1 MLKRIGII
9 AGYVLLWA
17 VIIWMIVWAS
27 TLSSK
32 HAATQQVT
40 QTIINL
46 SDGGEHPLI
55 DAEAVTLWLK
65 EQQIHP
71 EGMLATKVDIAAIE
85 HALQAHNAVAEAN
98 VYITHDGCVKIDITQ
113 RKPIARLRISGY
125 DMYVTEAGYLLLAE
139 GVKAAHVPVITGDY
153 KPMFRSSY
161 MGDMAAVARDS
172 IAKLEAE
179 ITRLEEEK
187 TPHLKALIDNNS
199 ELRKVR
205 RSSPKKNLFTS
216 EENYQVLVEAYK
228 ERLSKAVA
236 AHSVNEQ
243 RIHAAID
250 ALTKEQ
256 ERVRRKCGEIE
267 RQCAEFDR
275 LLLFLKHIGRSK
287 EWSSEIVQI
296 VASGGGTTPLQLAIV
311 PRSGRFTVDL
321 GTTENLDGKL
331 RTLRRFY
338 TQGLDNVGWDKY
350 RSISLRYK
358 GQVVCR

>member
-1 MLKRIGII
+1 MLRRIGII
-9 AGYVLLWA
+9 TGYVLLWA
-17 VIIWMIVWAS
+17 VIIGMIVWAS
-27 TLSSK
+27 RLSSK
-32 HAATQQVT
+32 HATEQLVT
-40 QTIINL
+40 ETVINL

-55 DAEAVTLWLK
+55 DAEAVMLWLK
-65 EQQIHP
+65 GQQIHP
-71 EGMLATKVDIAAIE
+71 EGMLAAKVDIAAIE
-85 HALQAHNAVAEAN
+85 HALQGHNAVAKVN
-98 VYITHDGCVKIDITQ
+98 VFATRDGRIEIDITQ

-125 DMYVTEAGYLLLAE
+125 DMYITETGYLLSAE
-139 GVKAAHVPVITGDY
+139 GVNAAHVPVITGDY

-161 MGDMAAVARDS
+161 MGYMADVARDS
-172 IAKLEAE
+172 IAKLEGE

-205 RSSPKKNLFTS
+205 RSSPKKDLFTS
-216 EENYQVLVEAYK
+216 EENYKVLVEAYK

-236 AHSVNEQ
+236 AHSANEQ

-250 ALTKEQ
+250 ALTKQQ
-256 ERVRRKCGEIE
+256 EEVRRKCTEVE
-267 RQCAEFDR
+267 RQRAEFER
-275 LLLFLKHIGRSK
+275 LLEFIKHTGRSK

-296 VASGGGTTPLQLAIV
+296 IASGGGKTPLQLAIV

-321 GTTENLDGKL
+321 GTTENLDDKL

-338 TQGLDNVGWDKY
+338 TQGLDNIGWDKY